1 MQATFTMR
9 QECSELHEVEPPEL
23 EEADKIEIV
32 SQLEA
37 LPEKITELMNIATTY
52 IKENEETIGKM
63 KKAGEDMVVGQLILT
78 QLLELS
84 RKDGTLSFDDQM
96 EQNGKEIG
104 RFIRHILGG
113 FHKLDRMMRMK

>member
-1 MQATFTMR
+1 
-9 QECSELHEVEPPEL
+9 LHEVEPPEL

-63 KKAGEDMVVGQLILT
+63 KKAGEDMVVG
-78 QLLELS
+78 
-84 RKDGTLSFDDQM
+84 
-96 EQNGKEIG
+96 
-104 RFIRHILGG
+104 
-113 FHKLDRMMRMK
+113 

>member
-1 MQATFTMR
+1 M
-9 QECSELHEVEPPEL
+9 HEVEPPEL

-63 KKAGEDMVVGQLILT
+63 KKAGEDMVVG
-78 QLLELS
+78 
-84 RKDGTLSFDDQM
+84 
-96 EQNGKEIG
+96 
-104 RFIRHILGG
+104 
-113 FHKLDRMMRMK
+113 